1 MGKSKGFKKIVLF
14 SSFIL
19 LLINGTY
26 GQKTLPVY
34 DAINY
39 TAGTL
44 AYDNT
49 NWWCLNVVPVN
60 DLTVASGSLVF
71 SGLLESAGNKLS
83 FNGGGDEI
91 VIFFGNQV
99 ADTKVYYSFIF
110 QVTDLTGL
118 SVGSSTD
125 LAGFSNAPN
134 TSSAWGCSLIIQKDA
149 TDPTKFNLGN
159 GTRSSLPV
167 WNLVGGVPVKY
178 AINTP
183 IFIVSEYEIIGTYV
197 AGTPNDKSAMWINP
211 DPLTFEN
218 SAPPLATITGDLT
231 GSGIND
237 INPLNRFYLKQ
248 DAVTST
254 PFVEI
259 DEIRIGLT
267 WASVTPKQ
275 ITTGTKELLND
286 KISASVYPNPVND
299 LLKVDIKSSG
309 ISSIEIY
316 NLTGSR
322 LLTRKIEQGTNN
334 IDISSL
340 PKGMYAVVLKGSGV
354 VVSRKFIKN

>member
-1 MGKSKGFKKIVLF
+1 MGFKKIVF
-14 SSFIL
+14 FFCFIIL
-19 LLINGTY
+19 IINGIY

-34 DAINY
+34 DGINY

-44 AYDNT
+44 TYDNI
-49 NWWCLNVVPVN
+49 NWWCLNTVPVN
-60 DLTVASGSLVF
+60 DVTVISGSLVYP
-71 SGLLESAGNKLS
+71 GLLESTANKLR

-91 VIFFGNQV
+91 AIFFGNQA

-118 SVGSSTD
+118 SVSSATD

-149 TDPTKFNLGN
+149 TDPTKFNLGH

-167 WNLVGGVPVKY
+167 WNIVGGVPVKY
-178 AINTP
+178 TVSTP
-183 IFIVSEYEIIGTYV
+183 IFIVSEYDIIGAYV
-197 AGTPNDKSAMWINP
+197 SGTPNDKSSIWINP
-211 DPLTFEN
+211 DPLTFE
-218 SAPPLATITGDLT
+218 SSVPPAATISGDLT

-248 DAVTST
+248 DAVTTT
-254 PFVEI
+254 PVIDI

-286 KISASVYPNPVND
+286 KMTASVYPNPVSD
-299 LLKVDIKSSG
+299 LLKVDIKSAD
-309 ISSIEIY
+309 INTIEIY
-316 NLTGSR
+316 NLGGIR
-322 LLTRKIEQGTNN
+322 LLTKKIDRGSNN
-334 IDISSL
+334 IDVSTL

-354 VVSRKFIKN
+354 IVNRKFIKK

>member
-1 MGKSKGFKKIVLF
+1 MGKSNGFKKIVLF
-14 SSFIL
+14 SCFIL
-19 LLINGTY
+19 FIINGTY

-34 DAINY
+34 DGINY
-39 TAGTL
+39 TAGAL

-60 DLTVASGSLVF
+60 DVTVTSGSLIYL
-71 SGLLESAGNKLS
+71 GLLESAGNKLS

-91 VIFFGNQV
+91 VIFFGNQA
-99 ADTKVYYSFIF
+99 ADTKVYYSFIL

-118 SVGSSTD
+118 DVGSATD

-149 TDPTKFNLGN
+149 SDPTRFNLGH

-167 WNLVGGVPVKY
+167 WNMVGGVPVKY
-178 AINTP
+178 SINTP
-183 IFIVSEYEIIGTYV
+183 VFIVSEYEIIGAYV
-197 AGTPNDKSAMWINP
+197 AGTPNDKSSMWINP
-211 DPLTFEN
+211 DQSTFEN
-218 SAPPLATITGDLT
+218 SVPPAATITGDLT

-248 DAVTST
+248 DVVTST
-254 PFVEI
+254 PFVDI

-275 ITTGTKELLND
+275 ISTGTKEVLND
-286 KISASVYPNPVND
+286 LVSASVYPNPAND
-299 LLKVDIKSSG
+299 LLKVEVGTSG
-309 ISSIEIY
+309 ITSLEIY
-316 NLTGSR
+316 SLTGSR
-322 LLTRKIEQGTNN
+322 LLTKKIDQGTNN
-334 IDISSL
+334 IDISML
-340 PKGMYAVVLKGSGV
+340 PKGAYLVSFKGIGDNYI
-354 VVSRKFIKN
+354 RKFIKN